1 MRRAYAAVRR
11 AARVLANT
19 AGVPAGR
26 VRRRLAGVLATLA
39 HWEPRA
45 GALGAA
51 VAHFRKVTRS
61 YWPGLFACYTVPGVP
76 RTNNALEQLFGAAR
90 YRERRASGRRGASPA
105 LVLRGSVRVVAG
117 AATLLGGID
126 GPALAPTDV
135 AAWRALRARL
145 DVRHEGRRRQLRF
158 RRDPAGY
165 LRALE
170 AQLLQPILPS

>member
-1 MRRAYAAVRR
+1 
-11 AARVLANT
+11 
-19 AGVPAGR
+19 
-26 VRRRLAGVLATLA
+26 
-39 HWEPRA
+39 
-45 GALGAA
+45 
-51 VAHFRKVTRS
+51 
-61 YWPGLFACYTVPGVP
+61 
-76 RTNNALEQLFGAAR
+76 
-90 YRERRASGRRGASPA
+90 
-105 LVLRGSVRVVAG
+105 VLRGSVRVVAG

-126 GPALAPTDV
+126 GPALAPTNV